1 MTTTSTAV
9 TGDVHRPT
17 DGAASTD
24 GAVGVAFLAS
34 GSRGNCTLV
43 HAHGRGVLVDCGLS
57 AREAL
62 RRIAEAGLADI
73 RIDALLLTHE
83 HTDHV
88 CGARVIARRL
98 GIPVLATRGTAGRAR
113 SALADVPEVIALR
126 SGDALSLAG
135 LTVTV
140 FRTSHDAAEPVGY
153 TFATPR
159 GTIGIATDTGV
170 LTGEAWEAL
179 PGCRVLGLEAN
190 HDLGMLEC
198 GPYPPFL
205 KQRIRSD
212 VGHLSNASAA
222 GALERLAGD
231 TLGMLVGLHLSEQ
244 NNQPELARRTLA
256 TTARQ
261 LGLGAEV
268 LVASQTRTVVCTL

>member
-1 MTTTSTAV
+1 MTATHAAV
-9 TGDVHRPT
+9 TGHAPLAT
-17 DGAASTD
+17 AGGTSAG

-43 HAHGRGVLVDCGLS
+43 HSHGRGVLVDCGLS
-57 AREAL
+57 AKEAV
-62 RRIAEAGLADI
+62 RRIADAGLADVHI
-73 RIDALLLTHE
+73 EALLLTHE

-98 GIPVLATRGTAGRAR
+98 GIPVYATRGTVGRAR
-113 SALADVPEVIALR
+113 SALADVPEVLALR
-126 SGDALSLAG
+126 SGDTLSLAG
-135 LTVTV
+135 LGVIV

-153 TFATPR
+153 TFTTPR
-159 GTIGIATDTGV
+159 GTIGVATDTGV
-170 LTGEAWEAL
+170 LTAEAWEVL

-190 HDLGMLEC
+190 HDLDMLEY
-198 GPYPPFL
+198 GPYPHFL

-231 TLGMLVGLHLSEQ
+231 GLGTLVGLHLSEQ

-256 TTARQ
+256 ATARQ
-261 LGLGAEV
+261 LGLAADV
-268 LVASQTRTVVCTL
+268 LVASQSRAVVCTL